1 METMAIGTKKM
12 KKLKVRMVYEVE
24 GTTEIEVPDHLS
36 LREAVEYAHDY
47 QDSILLP
54 TDEEYVL
61 GSERLVDE
69 DTWAFA

>member
-1 METMAIGTKKM
+1 M

-36 LREAVEYAHDY
+36 LREAVEYA
-47 QDSILLP
+47 LLP

-69 DTWAFA
+69 DTWTFA

>member
-1 METMAIGTKKM
+1 M

>member
-1 METMAIGTKKM
+1 M

-24 GTTEIEVPDHLS
+24 GTTEIEVTDHLS

-54 TDEEYVL
+54 TDEECVL

-69 DTWAFA
+69 DTWTFA